1 MEEKSAIELLEDDF
15 YDSIEPHFGS
25 DTTAIEIM
33 NAANDSAKLAKS
45 LAIEFIKFYEESS
58 QSYEYWTKHRV
69 ECSPKMDGSHIPKIE
84 AVREGL
90 FEIFIKEKY
99 K

>member
-1 MEEKSAIELLEDDF
+1 MLKIEKIEKF
-15 YDSIEPHFGS
+15 YVLKNE
-25 DTTAIEIM
+25 
-33 NAANDSAKLAKS
+33 NK
-45 LAIEFIKFYEESS
+45 EFIKFYEESP
-58 QSYEYWTKHRV
+58 QSYEYWTKHKL